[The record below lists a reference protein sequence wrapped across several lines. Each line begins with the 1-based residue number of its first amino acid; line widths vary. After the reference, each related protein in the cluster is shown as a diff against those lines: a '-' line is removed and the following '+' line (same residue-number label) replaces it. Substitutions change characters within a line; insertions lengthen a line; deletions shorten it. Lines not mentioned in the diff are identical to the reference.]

1 MSENKQDLVKL
12 LDFIIEISSTP
23 NNNWFRKEL
32 VNKLVPLTASKSGN
46 NPEITEIHEYC
57 IKKIL
62 QDQAKLFY
70 KDFNLPNINDEL
82 CNDYVR
88 MEQYRRAD
96 NFEEF
101 CMAMF
106 QQIELIVNTL
116 SNNNIENYVRENWNK
131 YLVSWDDKNDGSQ
144 KGKLLWLFIFYYNL
158 SQEDLL
164 KKMNKPIIEWD
175 FHEKYKSVLAYHYF
189 NKTLSNYKEFDLISN
204 GIYEL
209 YQVRNLNHR
218 GGKKTPKQIEVT
230 SKIKDSKSKYY
241 FKFLGLFEDFVTRI
255 NMTIN

>member
-46 NPEITEIHEYC
+46 NPEISEIHEYC

-62 QDQAKLFY
+62 QDQAKMFY
-70 KDFNLPNINDEL
+70 KDFNLPSINDEL

-88 MEQYRRAD
+88 MEQYRRED

-116 SNNNIENYVRENWNK
+116 SNNNIENYTRENWNT
-131 YLVSWDDKNDGSQ
+131 YLLSWIDKNDGSR
-144 KGKLLWLFIFYYNL
+144 KGKLLWQFIFNYKL
-158 SQEDLL
+158 SQEDLV
-164 KKMNKPIIEWD
+164 KKINKPIIEWD
-175 FHEKYKSVLAYHYF
+175 FNEKYKSVLVYNYF
-189 NKTLSNYKEFDLISN
+189 NKVLSNYKEFDLISN

-241 FKFLGLFEDFVTRI
+241 FKFLGLFEDFVTRV

>member
-46 NPEITEIHEYC
+46 NPEISEIHEYC

-62 QDQAKLFY
+62 QDQAKMFY
-70 KDFNLPNINDEL
+70 KDFNLPSINDEL

-88 MEQYRRAD
+88 MEQYRRED

-116 SNNNIENYVRENWNK
+116 SNNNIENYTRENWNT
-131 YLVSWDDKNDGSQ
+131 YLLSWIDKNDGSR
-144 KGKLLWLFIFYYNL
+144 KGKLLWQFIFNYKL
-158 SQEDLL
+158 SQEDLV
-164 KKMNKPIIEWD
+164 KKINKPIIEWD
-175 FHEKYKSVLAYHYF
+175 FNEKYKSVLVYNYF
-189 NKTLSNYKEFDLISN
+189 NKVLSNYKEFDLISN

-230 SKIKDSKSKYY
+230 SKIKESKSKYY
-241 FKFLGLFEDFVTRI
+241 FKFLGLFEDFVTRV

>member
-46 NPEITEIHEYC
+46 NPEISEIHEYC

-62 QDQAKLFY
+62 QDQAKMFY
-70 KDFNLPNINDEL
+70 KDFNLPSINDEL

-88 MEQYRRAD
+88 MEQYRRED

-116 SNNNIENYVRENWNK
+116 SNNYIENYTRENWNT
-131 YLVSWDDKNDGSQ
+131 YLLSWIDKNDGSR
-144 KGKLLWLFIFYYNL
+144 KGKLLWQFIFNYKL
-158 SQEDLL
+158 SQEDLV
-164 KKMNKPIIEWD
+164 KKINKPIIEWD
-175 FHEKYKSVLAYHYF
+175 FNEKYKSVLVYNYF
-189 NKTLSNYKEFDLISN
+189 NKVLSNYKEFDLISN

-230 SKIKDSKSKYY
+230 SKIKESKSKYY
-241 FKFLGLFEDFVTRI
+241 FKFLGLFEDFVTRV